1 MKIGRVVGTVVSTRK
16 DDTLVGS
23 KLLVVSAVDI
33 NNFQPGGTPT
43 IMVDTVGAGI
53 GELVLYVSGAAARNA
68 VRNKDSALDTAIVG
82 IVDEVHVSDLWKVND
97 PVSSEGDRYFE

>member
-23 KLLVVSAVDI
+23 KLLVVNAVDI
-33 NNFQPGGTPT
+33 NLHPCGTPT

-68 VRNKDSALDTAIVG
+68 VRNRDSALDTAIVG
-82 IVDEVHVSDLWKVND
+82 IIDEVHVSDLWKVDGQVN
-97 PVSSEGDRYFE
+97 SEGDRYFE